1 MADLDR
7 TVRVSGLPTEIEDDR
22 LSDKLLILFLR
33 KKNGGGEIISVVI
46 VEDPRGSALVTFED
60 SRGKI
65 RSPSGNLTHTVARR
79 VIQHGQ
85 HILKMDG
92 MQYELTLTPH
102 CEQLKPDM
110 VILSMS
116 VTIDCNQLP
125 LRQMATKAFLEK
137 YPDIKFKYSTKKLC
151 EITGPYSQVQAA
163 LAQLLELP
171 RHQKS
176 EDTSSRVDQAY
187 SCRLDMHAI
196 KKSPL
201 PESLI
206 NKPHN
211 SSICTERTYRDHA
224 AGDYPSTRPGKQKS
238 TTGPFWEEMDKT
250 ETGAMQLSN
259 DPKMLDE
266 DLSLVMDSE
275 MFQCLQMLRGKD
287 YQQILSQ
294 NGVEVLNVTS
304 EDVTTLF
311 LQCETKLGEVDG
323 GLQRLRSARSQ
334 ISQLHQD
341 IAPMICCVPL
351 LKSTLPIGKVLQRIK
366 DKIGG
371 THPKLLL
378 NEDDQNIYL
387 IGSYSD
393 TSEAK
398 EVIRD
403 YNEAR
408 GVSDQMGGLLRATSL
423 NFNSAY
429 PYEGPPVV
437 HQLIPGSLCC
447 KTDTMLGPDKD
458 ENRAEG
464 ATKYK
469 LAAQFNYTEP
479 GVLVS
484 QPADL
489 TGAGL
494 RLSPAM
500 LGPQLVPDVLS
511 CTARL
516 TDKGLSRQ
524 NTGEDV
530 LQSSTLGDYERKF
543 SKSPQIQTLI
553 SPSGSL
559 TRPALG
565 AGLGFNYES
574 SSSEISA
581 PKVQTDRRSDD
592 EEPQGR
598 AKYRVR
604 ERTDSF
610 RDLKDKARL
619 EIYREQITV
628 PYIMWKY
635 IKEVY
640 QPRFIEVTMAIKV
653 EEQHTDARDATTVF
667 LTSLD
672 PSSVRAC
679 QKDLQNIVAKV
690 TADFSQFDLSW
701 TELGISDQGDEI
713 LHVFFDEVKS
723 RFKKVSI
730 STSNRVISILG
741 PEHLCSQV
749 ASALR
754 EEFSVDQFRYLD
766 NKSASRGKP
775 LL

>member
-1 MADLDR
+1 
-7 TVRVSGLPTEIEDDR
+7 VKKE
-22 LSDKLLILFLR
+22 R
-33 KKNGGGEIISVVI
+33 KE
-46 VEDPRGSALVTFED
+46 A
-60 SRGKI
+60 
-65 RSPSGNLTHTVARR
+65 
-79 VIQHGQ
+79 GQ
-85 HILKMDG
+85 M
-92 MQYELTLTPH
+92 Y
-102 CEQLKPDM
+102 
-110 VILSMS
+110 
-116 VTIDCNQLP
+116 
-125 LRQMATKAFLEK
+125 
-137 YPDIKFKYSTKKLC
+137 
-151 EITGPYSQVQAA
+151 
-163 LAQLLELP
+163 
-171 RHQKS
+171 
-176 EDTSSRVDQAY
+176 
-187 SCRLDMHAI
+187 
-196 KKSPL
+196 
-201 PESLI
+201 
-206 NKPHN
+206 
-211 SSICTERTYRDHA
+211 
-224 AGDYPSTRPGKQKS
+224 
-238 TTGPFWEEMDKT
+238 
-250 ETGAMQLSN
+250 
-259 DPKMLDE
+259 
-266 DLSLVMDSE
+266 
-275 MFQCLQMLRGKD
+275 
-287 YQQILSQ
+287 
-294 NGVEVLNVTS
+294 
-304 EDVTTLF
+304 
-311 LQCETKLGEVDG
+311 
-323 GLQRLRSARSQ
+323 
-334 ISQLHQD
+334 
-341 IAPMICCVPL
+341 
-351 LKSTLPIGKVLQRIK
+351 
-366 DKIGG
+366 
-371 THPKLLL
+371 
-378 NEDDQNIYL
+378 
-387 IGSYSD
+387 
-393 TSEAK
+393 
-398 EVIRD
+398 
-403 YNEAR
+403 
-408 GVSDQMGGLLRATSL
+408 L

-458 ENRAEG
+458 ENSAEG

>member
-1 MADLDR
+1 
-7 TVRVSGLPTEIEDDR
+7 
-22 LSDKLLILFLR
+22 
-33 KKNGGGEIISVVI
+33 
-46 VEDPRGSALVTFED
+46 
-60 SRGKI
+60 
-65 RSPSGNLTHTVARR
+65 
-79 VIQHGQ
+79 
-85 HILKMDG
+85 
-92 MQYELTLTPH
+92 
-102 CEQLKPDM
+102 
-110 VILSMS
+110 
-116 VTIDCNQLP
+116 
-125 LRQMATKAFLEK
+125 
-137 YPDIKFKYSTKKLC
+137 
-151 EITGPYSQVQAA
+151 
-163 LAQLLELP
+163 
-171 RHQKS
+171 
-176 EDTSSRVDQAY
+176 
-187 SCRLDMHAI
+187 
-196 KKSPL
+196 
-201 PESLI
+201 
-206 NKPHN
+206 
-211 SSICTERTYRDHA
+211 
-224 AGDYPSTRPGKQKS
+224 
-238 TTGPFWEEMDKT
+238 
-250 ETGAMQLSN
+250 
-259 DPKMLDE
+259 
-266 DLSLVMDSE
+266 
-275 MFQCLQMLRGKD
+275 
-287 YQQILSQ
+287 
-294 NGVEVLNVTS
+294 
-304 EDVTTLF
+304 
-311 LQCETKLGEVDG
+311 
-323 GLQRLRSARSQ
+323 
-334 ISQLHQD
+334 
-341 IAPMICCVPL
+341 
-351 LKSTLPIGKVLQRIK
+351 
-366 DKIGG
+366 
-371 THPKLLL
+371 
-378 NEDDQNIYL
+378 
-387 IGSYSD
+387 
-393 TSEAK
+393 
-398 EVIRD
+398 
-403 YNEAR
+403 
-408 GVSDQMGGLLRATSL
+408 
-423 NFNSAY
+423 
-429 PYEGPPVV
+429 
-437 HQLIPGSLCC
+437 
-447 KTDTMLGPDKD
+447 MLGPDKD

>member
-7 TVRVSGLPTEIEDDR
+7 TVRVSGLPTVIEDDR

-33 KKNGGGEIISVVI
+33 KKNGGGEIISVAI
-46 VEDPRGSALVTFED
+46 VEDPRGSALITFED
-60 SRGKI
+60 SR
-65 RSPSGNLTHTVARR
+65 VARR

-85 HILKMDG
+85 HVLKMDG

-125 LRQMATKAFLEK
+125 LRQIATKVLLEK
-137 YPDIKFKYSTKKLC
+137 YPDIKFKYSTEKLC
-151 EITGPYSQVQAA
+151 EITGPYS
-163 LAQLLELP
+163 
-171 RHQKS
+171 
-176 EDTSSRVDQAY
+176 
-187 SCRLDMHAI
+187 
-196 KKSPL
+196 
-201 PESLI
+201 
-206 NKPHN
+206 
-211 SSICTERTYRDHA
+211 
-224 AGDYPSTRPGKQKS
+224 
-238 TTGPFWEEMDKT
+238 
-250 ETGAMQLSN
+250 
-259 DPKMLDE
+259 
-266 DLSLVMDSE
+266 
-275 MFQCLQMLRGKD
+275 
-287 YQQILSQ
+287 
-294 NGVEVLNVTS
+294 
-304 EDVTTLF
+304 
-311 LQCETKLGEVDG
+311 QCETKLGEVDG

-341 IAPMICCVPL
+341 IAPMICRVPL
-351 LKSTLPIGKVLQRIK
+351 LKSTLPIGEVLQRIK

-398 EVIRD
+398 EVISG

-423 NFNSAY
+423 DFNSAY

-437 HQLIPGSLCC
+437 HQPIPGSLCC

-469 LAAQFNYTEP
+469 LAAQFKYTEP
-479 GVLVS
+479 GLLVS

-530 LQSSTLGDYERKF
+530 LSENGIRPSQSSTSGDYERKF

-553 SPSGSL
+553 SPSGSV

-574 SSSEISA
+574 SSSETSA

-592 EEPQGR
+592 EEPQGC

-610 RDLKDKARL
+610 SDLKDKARL
-619 EIYREQITV
+619 LV
-628 PYIMWKY
+628 
-635 IKEVY
+635 
-640 QPRFIEVTMAIKV
+640 
-653 EEQHTDARDATTVF
+653 H
-667 LTSLD
+667 
-672 PSSVRAC
+672 
-679 QKDLQNIVAKV
+679 
-690 TADFSQFDLSW
+690 
-701 TELGISDQGDEI
+701 
-713 LHVFFDEVKS
+713 
-723 RFKKVSI
+723 
-730 STSNRVISILG
+730 
-741 PEHLCSQV
+741 
-749 ASALR
+749 
-754 EEFSVDQFRYLD
+754 
-766 NKSASRGKP
+766 
-775 LL
+775 